1 MPNYKCL
8 CAVCNF
14 MLNILVIW
22 NRNNFQGRNMIC
34 SKWKGLINGN
44 NTSQGSNT
52 EVIEVSQG
60 NQTVVSRW
68 KWRFIGHYSI
78 TVITKTLSKIK
89 SVPFLAAANP
99 LLMLIW
105 NLIFRIHCKT
115 IQIKYPINSTKTKYQ
130 KMSIYV
136 ILDILYFSEN
146 LFLLNNY
153 CTLYMQVITHNI
165 ENNMAKA
172 AIWHLS
178 NSNIIYNDHNVHLTK
193 EVF

>member
-1 MPNYKCL
+1 MSDLNKYLDVVK

-14 MLNILVIW
+14 MLDILVIL
-22 NRNNFQGRNMIC
+22 NRNIFQSRNMIG

-68 KWRFIGHYSI
+68 KWHFIGHYSI
-78 TVITKTLSKIK
+78 TVITKNLSKIK

-115 IQIKYPINSTKTKYQ
+115 IQIKYPINSTIELWNEISKNVNLCNTRYTIFFGESFPPQ
-130 KMSIYV
+130 Q
-136 ILDILYFSEN
+136 LLY
-146 LFLLNNY
+146 
-153 CTLYMQVITHNI
+153 
-165 ENNMAKA
+165 
-172 AIWHLS
+172 AIHASDYTQHWKQYGQSSHM
-178 NSNIIYNDHNVHLTK
+178 TF
-193 EVF
+193 E

>member
-1 MPNYKCL
+1 MFRNAQIFIIVSSMNIEMNWYQEITTKNLMIPDLISLPNYKCL

-22 NRNNFQGRNMIC
+22 NRNNFQGRNMIG

-89 SVPFLAAANP
+89 SLPFLAAADP

-105 NLIFRIHCKT
+105 NLIFWIHCKT
-115 IQIKYPINSTKTKYQ
+115 IQMKYPINST
-130 KMSIYV
+130 
-136 ILDILYFSEN
+136 
-146 LFLLNNY
+146 
-153 CTLYMQVITHNI
+153 I
-165 ENNMAKA
+165 E
-172 AIWHLS
+172 LS
-178 NSNIIYNDHNVHLTK
+178 WFQICVYTS
-193 EVF
+193 